1 VRRFL
6 IDNQL
11 PQALVPWLE
20 SKGSFAQHVLSRK
33 LAQSPDEVIW
43 LTAARERAIIISKD
57 EDFARFTLVR
67 TEPVPVLWLRIGNCR
82 STALLATMGRAW
94 PAINEQLDA
103 GARLIEIH

>member
-20 SKGSFAQHVLSRK
+20 SKGSSAQHVLTRK
-33 LAQSPDEVIW
+33 LAQSSDEAIW
-43 LTAARERAIIISKD
+43 LVAARESAVIISKD

-82 STALLATMGRAW
+82 STALLATMERAW

>member
-1 VRRFL
+1 MRRFL

-20 SKGSFAQHVLSRK
+20 SKGCSAQHVLTRK

-43 LTAARERAIIISKD
+43 LMAARESAVIISKD

-67 TEPVPVLWLRIGNCR
+67 TELVPVL
-82 STALLATMGRAW
+82 
-94 PAINEQLDA
+94 
-103 GARLIEIH
+103 